1 MLNVKFQ
8 ILRLL
13 NEEIARLESIR
24 KQIYA
29 GRDYEKQKEYEENLN
44 CCKNVLAILCKDF
57 DKLAEE
63 AFLSDKEKALAKGYY
78 RDGEDWETAFG
89 AVLPLLTT
97 EKLDL
102 YYKNVE
108 KQELHMMR
116 LKKSMIRKIQKYFN
130 YYNKGES
137 KKSNAG
143 KIVSSQDNR

>member
-8 ILRLL
+8 TLRLL
-13 NEEIARLESIR
+13 NEEIDRLESIR

-78 RDGEDWETAFG
+78 RDGEDWETAFID
-89 AVLPLLTT
+89 VLSILAP
-97 EKLDL
+97 EKLKL
-102 YYKNVE
+102 FENNI
-108 KQELHMMR
+108 KQQERYMAS
-116 LKKSMIRKIQKYFN
+116 LKKSMMRKIKKFFN
-130 YYNKGES
+130 YYR
-137 KKSNAG
+137 KKSD
-143 KIVSSQDNR
+143 KKKSSSQQDNQVEA